1 MKLVKT
7 DKIFRYL
14 DTKRITQFD
23 LLSKYNPYYISKK
36 IAMLSDQIEDMYH
49 LTISHTENTGI
60 AYTAVSYPLE
70 SLVIW
75 IVEQKLALERYK
87 KQSSANMNRLRIVM
101 SAYSKKEQKSIKHF
115 MRTNGLFYP
124 EAEIKMLVQDLEKML
139 NDEVTGIVR
148 EKRCSATVALSS

>member
-1 MKLVKT
+1 MKLVRTHKT
-7 DKIFRYL
+7 FRYF

-36 IAMLSDQIEDMYH
+36 ITMLADQIEDMYH

-60 AYTAVSYPLE
+60 AYTSVSYPLD

-87 KQSSANMNRLRIVM
+87 KYSNANMQLLKVVM
-101 SAYSKKEQKSIKHF
+101 SSYSKAQQKAIRNF
-115 MRTNGLFYP
+115 MKTNGLHYP
-124 EAEIKMLVQDLEKML
+124 EAEIKMLIRDLEQVVNK
-139 NDEVTGIVR
+139 EVLEHVR
-148 EKRCSATVALSS
+148 KGCCKTAVA

>member
-7 DKIFRYL
+7 EKTFKYL

-36 IAMLSDQIEDMYH
+36 IAMLSDRIEDMYH

-87 KQSSANMNRLRIVM
+87 NSQTL
-101 SAYSKKEQKSIKHF
+101 
-115 MRTNGLFYP
+115 T
-124 EAEIKMLVQDLEKML
+124 
-139 NDEVTGIVR
+139 
-148 EKRCSATVALSS
+148 CSF